1 VVESAQT
8 LDRGLR
14 VLFALAD
21 APRGRTVAELSAELG
36 LARPIL
42 YRLLAALEAHG
53 LARRGGDGTFRIGL
67 AVLDL
72 ARRVQPMIREAALPV
87 LRGLAERVGA
97 TAHLTVAD
105 SGEAL
110 AVAVVEP
117 SWTAYHV
124 GYRVG
129 SRHPLDRGA
138 AGRAILLARAQT
150 TRARPTSGPEPAQ
163 ETIGHPGAPE
173 PAHPPETANPP
184 EATQWLATEGELQAG
199 AQGVAAPVLDVP
211 GLEASVGVV
220 ALGDLVAEE
229 VGPHVV
235 AAAARISTALR

>member
-1 VVESAQT
+1 MAESAQT

-21 APRGRTVAELSAELG
+21 APRGRSVAELAAELG

-42 YRLLAALEAHG
+42 YRLLATLEAHG
-53 LARRGGDGTFRIGL
+53 LAHRGGDGTFRIGL

-72 ARRVQPMIREAALPV
+72 ARRVQPMVREAALPV

-97 TAHLTVAD
+97 TAHLTVVD
-105 SGEAL
+105 GGEAL

-117 SWTAYHV
+117 TWTAYHV

-138 AGRAILLARAQT
+138 AGRVILLARAQT
-150 TRARPTSGPEPAQ
+150 ARTLPAQATPDSEGAQ
-163 ETIGHPGAPE
+163 ETLDQPGTPE
-173 PAHPPETANPP
+173 PAHPPA
-184 EATQWLATEGELQAG
+184 AARWLASEGELQAG
-199 AQGVAAPVLDVP
+199 AQGVAAPVLGVP

-220 ALGDLVAEE
+220 ALGDLVAEV
-229 VGPHVV
+229 VGPQVV
-235 AAAARISTALR
+235 AAAAQISATLR

>member
-1 VVESAQT
+1 MPESAQT

-21 APRGRTVAELSAELG
+21 APRGRSVAELAAEFG

-42 YRLLAALEAHG
+42 YRLLATLEAHG
-53 LARRGGDGTFRIGL
+53 LVRRGGDGTFRLGL

-72 ARRVQPMIREAALPV
+72 ARRAQPLIREAALPV

-105 SGEAL
+105 GGEAL

-117 SWTAYHV
+117 SWTDYHV
-124 GYRVG
+124 AYRVG

-138 AGRAILLARAQT
+138 AGRAILLARS
-150 TRARPTSGPEPAQ
+150 RPAGPA
-163 ETIGHPGAPE
+163 GAP
-173 PAHPPETANPP
+173 
-184 EATQWLATEGELQAG
+184 QWLATEGELQAG
-199 AQGVAAPVLDVP
+199 ASGVAAPVPSVP

-220 ALGDLVAEE
+220 ALGDLAEAE
-229 VGPHVV
+229 VGPLVV
-235 AAAARISTALR
+235 EAAAQLATRLR